1 MQEAL
6 QTALTNIGIALI
18 GLVSAYLVVLIH
30 RAAERIKAE
39 TSTVKNED
47 QRKLINDA
55 IDRINDLAT
64 KGVAQ
69 TEQTLAAQLRQ
80 AVKDGKATPED
91 LKALGDALKQD
102 VYAQLSEDVKKALA
116 GQITDIEKYVSDTVE
131 AVLLDLKNQQ

>member
-6 QTALTNIGIALI
+6 KTALTNIGIALI
-18 GLVSAYLVVLIH
+18 GLVSAYLVVFIH

-91 LKALGDALKQD
+91 LKALGDALKKD
-102 VYAQLSEDVKKALA
+102 VYDQLSEDVKKALA

-131 AVLLDLKNQQ
+131 SALLDLKNQQ